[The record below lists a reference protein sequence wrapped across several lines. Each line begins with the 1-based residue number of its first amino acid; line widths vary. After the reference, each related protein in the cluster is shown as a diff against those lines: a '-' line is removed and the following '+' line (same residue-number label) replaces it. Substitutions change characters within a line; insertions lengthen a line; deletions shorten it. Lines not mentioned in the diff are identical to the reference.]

1 MSISMIFEMIGLS
14 LIFPLID
21 QISNSDLNKFSL
33 FIINKLSFLLTDK
46 YHLKLLDGNFDVI
59 IFLILIILFVYT
71 IKFLILLTL
80 DFAKSNF
87 QFKIQEFVT
96 SRLFQ
101 KYLQKDLFFHLKSN
115 SSILTRNI
123 TKEVDEMTINSVFPI
138 LLLLTDFFTLAG
150 IMIILCVFQ
159 PFETISSIFLG
170 LSVTLIFLRSTKKI
184 MQSLGDDRQFVEG
197 EKLKIFNQSLKSIKE
212 IKIYNKEKFFFNY
225 FAKFNK
231 KFTKI
236 ATKQSFLNFLP
247 QSLFEY
253 LAIIGVLSFIFIF
266 SLSDKTNSEI
276 LATLGL
282 FVAAI
287 FRSIPA
293 SFRIVSCINRLI
305 YSFPSLQLLSA
316 QLPNNDVLIFNSLKK
331 NYEFKSDT
339 LIEIKNLSFH
349 YQSKEKK
356 HQIFLNTN
364 ISISKN
370 DIIGIQGL
378 SGSGKTTLINILLGL
393 LKPEK
398 GLFYID
404 EKKKNFNF
412 LKGKGMFSYVPQEIY
427 LADDNILNNIVLNLD
442 KNKINYELL
451 NKSLEISQSKNF
463 IDNFPHKLNTFV
475 GEGGVNLSGGQ
486 KQRIGIARAIYN
498 KAPILVLDEA
508 TSALDEKTEKKIVNN
523 LFSITNLTIIII
535 SHRKSIIN
543 LCNVVYEVKNKK
555 VNEVKSKRKLL

>member
-46 YHLKLLDGNFDVI
+46 YYLKLLDGNFDVI

-305 YSFPSLQLLSA
+305 YSFPSLQLLST

-339 LIEIKNLSFH
+339 LIEIRNLSFH

-412 LKGKGMFSYVPQEIY
+412 LKGKGMFSYVSQEIY

-508 TSALDEKTEKKIVNN
+508 TSALDVKTEKKIVNN
-523 LFSITNLTIIII
+523 LFSLTNLTIIII

>member
-1 MSISMIFEMIGLS
+1 MIFEMLGLS

-21 QISNSDLNKFSL
+21 QISNPELSKFSF
-33 FIINKLSFLLTDK
+33 FIVNKLSFLVTDEH
-46 YHLKLLDGNFDVI
+46 YIELLKGNFDVI
-59 IFLILIILFVYT
+59 IFLIIIILFVYT
-71 IKFLILLTL
+71 IKFLILLVL

-87 QFKIQEFVT
+87 QFKIQEYVT

-101 KYLQKDLFFHLKSN
+101 NYLHKDLFFHLKSN

-138 LLLLTDFFTLAG
+138 LLLLTDFFTLLG
-150 IMIILCVFQ
+150 IMVILFIFQ
-159 PFETISSIFLG
+159 PLETFFSLLIG
-170 LSVTLIFLRSTKKI
+170 LLITLIFLKSTKKI
-184 MQSLGDDRQFVEG
+184 MQSLGNDRQFVEG

-212 IKIYNKEKFFFNY
+212 IKIYNKENFFFNY
-225 FAKFNK
+225 FVKFNK
-231 KFTKI
+231 KYTRI

-253 LAIIGVLSFIFIF
+253 LAIIGVLSFIFVF
-266 SLSDKTNSEI
+266 SLSDKPNSEI

-305 YSFPSLQLLSA
+305 YSFPSLKLLSS
-316 QLPNNDVLIFNSLKK
+316 QLPNNDNLIFDSLKN
-331 NYEFKSDT
+331 NYLFKSDT
-339 LIEIKNLSFH
+339 LIEIKNLSFY

-356 HQIFLNTN
+356 HHIFINTN
-364 ISISKN
+364 ICISKN

-442 KNKINYELL
+442 QNKIDNELL

-463 IDNFPHKLNTFV
+463 IDNLPHKLNTFV

-508 TSALDEKTEKKIVNN
+508 TSALDVKTEKKIVNN
-523 LFSITNLTIIII
+523 LFSIKNLTIIII

-543 LCNVVYEVKNKK
+543 LCNIVYEVKNKK
-555 VNEVKSKRKLL
+555 VNEIKSKRKLL

>member
-1 MSISMIFEMIGLS
+1 
-14 LIFPLID
+14 
-21 QISNSDLNKFSL
+21 
-33 FIINKLSFLLTDK
+33 
-46 YHLKLLDGNFDVI
+46 
-59 IFLILIILFVYT
+59 
-71 IKFLILLTL
+71 
-80 DFAKSNF
+80 
-87 QFKIQEFVT
+87 
-96 SRLFQ
+96 
-101 KYLQKDLFFHLKSN
+101 
-115 SSILTRNI
+115 
-123 TKEVDEMTINSVFPI
+123 MTINSVFPI

-305 YSFPSLQLLSA
+305 YSFPSLQLLST
-316 QLPNNDVLIFNSLKK
+316 QLPNNDVLIFNSLK
-331 NYEFKSDT
+331 
-339 LIEIKNLSFH
+339 
-349 YQSKEKK
+349 
-356 HQIFLNTN
+356 
-364 ISISKN
+364 
-370 DIIGIQGL
+370 
-378 SGSGKTTLINILLGL
+378 
-393 LKPEK
+393 
-398 GLFYID
+398 
-404 EKKKNFNF
+404 
-412 LKGKGMFSYVPQEIY
+412 
-427 LADDNILNNIVLNLD
+427 
-442 KNKINYELL
+442 
-451 NKSLEISQSKNF
+451 
-463 IDNFPHKLNTFV
+463 
-475 GEGGVNLSGGQ
+475 
-486 KQRIGIARAIYN
+486 
-498 KAPILVLDEA
+498 
-508 TSALDEKTEKKIVNN
+508 
-523 LFSITNLTIIII
+523 IT
-535 SHRKSIIN
+535 IN
-543 LCNVVYEVKNKK
+543 LKAIH
-555 VNEVKSKRKLL
+555 

>member
-1 MSISMIFEMIGLS
+1 MSISMIFEMLGLS

-21 QISNSDLNKFSL
+21 QISNPELSKFSF
-33 FIINKLSFLLTDK
+33 FIVNKLSFLVTDEH
-46 YHLKLLDGNFDVI
+46 YIELLKGNFDVI
-59 IFLILIILFVYT
+59 IFLIIIILFVYT
-71 IKFLILLTL
+71 IKFLILLVL

-87 QFKIQEFVT
+87 QFKIQEYVT

-101 KYLQKDLFFHLKSN
+101 NYLHKDLFFHLKSN

-138 LLLLTDFFTLAG
+138 LLLLTDFFTLLG
-150 IMIILCVFQ
+150 IMVILFIFQ
-159 PFETISSIFLG
+159 PLETFFSLLIG
-170 LSVTLIFLRSTKKI
+170 LLITLIFLKSTKKI
-184 MQSLGDDRQFVEG
+184 MQSLGNDRQFVEG

-212 IKIYNKEKFFFNY
+212 IKIYNKENFFFNY
-225 FAKFNK
+225 FVKFNK
-231 KFTKI
+231 KYTRI

-253 LAIIGVLSFIFIF
+253 LAIIGVLSFIFVF
-266 SLSDKTNSEI
+266 SLSDKPNSEI

-305 YSFPSLQLLSA
+305 YSFPSLKLLSS
-316 QLPNNDVLIFNSLKK
+316 QLPNNDNLIFDSLKN
-331 NYEFKSDT
+331 NYLFKSDT
-339 LIEIKNLSFH
+339 LIEIKNLSFY

-356 HQIFLNTN
+356 HHIFINTN
-364 ISISKN
+364 ICISKN

-442 KNKINYELL
+442 QNKIDNELL

-463 IDNFPHKLNTFV
+463 IDNLPHKLNTFV

-508 TSALDEKTEKKIVNN
+508 TSALDVKTEKKIVNN
-523 LFSITNLTIIII
+523 LFSIKNLTIIII

-543 LCNVVYEVKNKK
+543 LCNIVYEVKNKK
-555 VNEVKSKRKLL
+555 VNEIKSKRKLL

>member
-59 IFLILIILFVYT
+59 VFLILIILFVYT

-305 YSFPSLQLLSA
+305 YSFPSLQLLST
-316 QLPNNDVLIFNSLKK
+316 QLPNNDALIFNSLKK

-404 EKKKNFNF
+404 ETKKNFNF

-427 LADDNILNNIVLNLD
+427 LADDNIINNIVLNLD

-508 TSALDEKTEKKIVNN
+508 TSALDVKTEKKIVNN
-523 LFSITNLTIIII
+523 LFSLTNLTIIII